1 MDDHVVWRLT
11 TSGLFDVCSFY
22 KLLSGPNTDEF
33 PWESIWCAKV
43 PKRVSFSY
51 GRQLMMGYSPLTILS
66 REVGFWLIGDVYA
79 TVMGN

>member
-43 PKRVSFSY
+43 PKRVSFFLWTTAND
-51 GRQLMMGYSPLTILS
+51 GILTIDNLVK
-66 REVGFWLIGDVYA
+66 RGWFLAYR
-79 TVMGN
+79 